1 MSNCWYRW
9 TKFIEPLQLWLWNF
23 AKIHTQLLR
32 FFRKRT
38 FQQVWKRI
46 LILGQKFDPSSNRLK
61 SLIEGHLRLPKQEC
75 ISKAFFFSTCFHPKA
90 NFWKNFQH
98 NLQCLKITQNVT
110 FEFFNFGIFHQFFVL
125 LKLTCLV
132 TLFNLKLQVFKKS
145 PKWTIF
151 VHSKSKGSSLCS
163 QCWMRLFL
171 WFSNTVAYPVGYLL
185 FGGPEDGRMEKE
197 MVDQSWKF
205 VCSGHL
211 KVNEILTGRC
221 CKEKGENFSYWPR
234 EEAFQSR
241 ILKLIRNDMI
251 DEH

>member
-1 MSNCWYRW
+1 
-9 TKFIEPLQLWLWNF
+9 
-23 AKIHTQLLR
+23 
-32 FFRKRT
+32 
-38 FQQVWKRI
+38 
-46 LILGQKFDPSSNRLK
+46 
-61 SLIEGHLRLPKQEC
+61 
-75 ISKAFFFSTCFHPKA
+75 
-90 NFWKNFQH
+90 
-98 NLQCLKITQNVT
+98 
-110 FEFFNFGIFHQFFVL
+110 
-125 LKLTCLV
+125 
-132 TLFNLKLQVFKKS
+132 
-145 PKWTIF
+145 
-151 VHSKSKGSSLCS
+151 
-163 QCWMRLFL
+163 MRLFL